1 MRTEIDIDSA
11 VRRGIIGEDQ
21 ASALRNLTARQSGAS
36 GATMERF
43 EVPTSLA
50 DIMAASG
57 IAVLAMAVV
66 ALVAMAPVVVVPAAA
81 ALVWAG
87 RRFTIEANRTASAFV
102 LFFFYCVAISLAGII
117 LGAFLSNSLAF
128 SPQSAL
134 GEPRWLL
141 LVGVIVTAGCWFWWR
156 WTRLPIAVAAGWVAA
171 MNMVTNAIR
180 LAVPEPPP
188 SLVHWCVLGW
198 GVVLLAVAMSW
209 DFTDIRRETIRSRVA
224 FWCHAAAGF
233 LISTGV
239 LRLLAPPADG
249 ATGWASLYRHSGAE
263 LDPAFAGLFLAFFL
277 ACLLVSL
284 LIDRR
289 SLIFA
294 TLWQA
299 FVALMMIVA
308 ILPLALAAIGALLLL
323 LGYQWQR
330 VRRILLDR
338 LPLALRAQLPRTDV
352 EDPDRRPTRRH
363 AEFGRRRGGAV
374 LPPA

>member
-11 VRRGIIGEDQ
+11 VRCGIIAEDQ
-21 ASALRNLTARQSGAS
+21 ASALRNLTARQAGAS

-50 DIMAASG
+50 DIMGATG
-57 IAVLAMAVV
+57 IAVLAMA
-66 ALVAMAPVVVVPAAA
+66 LVAIVTMAPIVVIPAAA

-102 LFFFYCVAISLAGII
+102 LFFFYCVTISLAGLI
-117 LGAFLSNSLAF
+117 LGAYLSNALGSP
-128 SPQSAL
+128 PQSAL

-141 LVGVIVTAGCWFWWR
+141 LVGVIVSAGCWFWWR

-180 LAVPEPPP
+180 LVIPDPPP

-239 LRLLAPPADG
+239 LRLLAPAADTP
-249 ATGWASLYRHSGAE
+249 TGWTSLYQRSNAA
-263 LDPAFAGLFLAFFL
+263 LDPAFAGMFLSFFL

-299 FVALMMIVA
+299 FIALMMIVT
-308 ILPLALAAIGALLLL
+308 ILPLALAAIGGLLLV
-323 LGYQWQR
+323 LGSQWQR
-330 VRRILLDR
+330 LRRVLLDR
-338 LPLALRAQLPRTDV
+338 LPVALRAQLPRTDV

-363 AEFGRRRGGAV
+363 TEFGRRRNVAIA
-374 LPPA
+374 PRA